1 MKEREKQKLL
11 RDAEELRLKREMA
24 ERERQRAQQEH
35 ENIRK
40 KEAEKRIEQLKT
52 TDIGIR
58 ALEGLTEEVTITFSL
73 SVVLVEGCCFHA
85 YSIFICND
93 VHDNVYSKLLLVYNH
108 IRINSLTVQ
117 RSLSPL
123 LRFSMI

>member
-1 MKEREKQKLL
+1 MILSVQDELELEKEREKQKQL
-11 RDAEELRLKREMA
+11 REAEELRLKREMA

-58 ALEGLTEEVTITFSL
+58 ALEGLTEEVCFSYRLIYFTKLQCQTF
-73 SVVLVEGCCFHA
+73 GW
-85 YSIFICND
+85 
-93 VHDNVYSKLLLVYNH
+93 LLCL
-108 IRINSLTVQ
+108 
-117 RSLSPL
+117 
-123 LRFSMI
+123 

>member
-1 MKEREKQKLL
+1 MELEKERTKQRILREK
-11 RDAEELRLKREMA
+11 EETRLKREMA

-58 ALEGLTEEVTITFSL
+58 ALEGLTEEVSHLASWIWYGKAWSLVDCAGHIIPVAVFISCYITI
-73 SVVLVEGCCFHA
+73 
-85 YSIFICND
+85 
-93 VHDNVYSKLLLVYNH
+93 
-108 IRINSLTVQ
+108 
-117 RSLSPL
+117 
-123 LRFSMI
+123 